1 MGIKTNNLEIT
12 GGGITLNGVSI
23 FDKIYPVGSLYL
35 SVTNT
40 NPGTL
45 FGGTWISWGAGR
57 VPLAIGNN
65 GETNYTSP
73 EQTGGSENSV
83 ATHTHEQNAHN
94 HTQDAHH
101 HNLRSTN
108 SYSQDVIGYGYG
120 AESQGVGGTKTNASV
135 YWYEKDRS
143 NNVLVSDSQPYI
155 HSTTAVNKDTGVSGG
170 NRMPFITCYMW
181 KRTA

>member
-1 MGIKTNNLEIT
+1 M
-12 GGGITLNGVSI
+12 
-23 FDKIYPVGSLYL
+23 

-45 FGGTWISWGAGR
+45 FGGTWTSWGAGR

-155 HSTTAVNKDTGVSGG
+155 HSTTAVNKDTGVYTMSEDKVVLGANIIGNVYGGG
-170 NRMPFITCYMW
+170 NKANVTGNTNVNIGKATTTP
-181 KRTA
+181 